1 MKRKGMAALF
11 ALMLSGVLIAGCGS
25 KDSETKE
32 NTDQTETSAQEEASE
47 DQVQEEAEETATE
60 ETEKKDIYVFIAA
73 SLKNTME
80 EIKTEYEKA
89 HPDVNIIYNA
99 DSSGTLQTQ
108 IEEGAQCD
116 IFFSAAT
123 KQMDA
128 LTEGGFVVEG
138 SVSNLLENKIVL
150 IKPAGEETAV
160 TGFANTEASSLA
172 LAGEDV
178 PVGQYAR
185 KLFENIGI
193 KDQVMG
199 MEINEG
205 ANVTAVLTAVAEG
218 SNEVGVVYATD
229 AASMSDQ
236 VEMIAEASADQ
247 VDPAIYPIGLIK
259 DAEASEEQADAA
271 AELKEYIVTDSLPM
285 DLFTAAGF
293 KAYTE

>member
-1 MKRKGMAALF
+1 MKRKGMVALF

-89 HPDVNIIYNA
+89 QPDVNIIYNA

-116 IFFSAAT
+116 IFFSAST

-160 TGFANTEASSLA
+160 TGFENITEASSLA
-172 LAGEDV
+172 LAG
-178 PVGQYAR
+178 
-185 KLFENIGI
+185 
-193 KDQVMG
+193 
-199 MEINEG
+199 
-205 ANVTAVLTAVAEG
+205 
-218 SNEVGVVYATD
+218 
-229 AASMSDQ
+229 
-236 VEMIAEASADQ
+236 
-247 VDPAIYPIGLIK
+247 
-259 DAEASEEQADAA
+259 
-271 AELKEYIVTDSLPM
+271 
-285 DLFTAAGF
+285 
-293 KAYTE
+293 